1 MPLIGLTR
9 YRVQKWMWMYIFLCV
24 LSSLKSQ
31 DNSFTGK
38 SSHKRIKHSA
48 TVCTQHASH
57 TKKRMHMRPIVRV
70 CVCECSR
77 GLRVQV
83 RVTKGQLFSP
93 SHSHFL
99 CPKLQS
105 HTDHYTTTHK
115 TYKGW
120 KDLYSPQLKTSLGK
134 RRKFS
139 QRIGT
144 PHCSE
149 RYKYTHIHTHTTART
164 YWREHTLAINRK
176 WIIDCTV
183 SKADLFLRERLL
195 F

>member
-1 MPLIGLTR
+1 
-9 YRVQKWMWMYIFLCV
+9 MYIFLCV

-93 SHSHFL
+93 SHSHFSVQNYRVTL
-99 CPKLQS
+99 TIIQPPIKL
-105 HTDHYTTTHK
+105 TK
-115 TYKGW
+115 AE

-164 YWREHTLAINRK
+164 Y
-176 WIIDCTV
+176 
-183 SKADLFLRERLL
+183 
-195 F
+195 

>member
-57 TKKRMHMRPIVRV
+57 TKKRMHMRPVVRV
-70 CVCECSR
+70 YVYVSVAEAYVSKSE
-77 GLRVQV
+77 LQKDSSFHPLTHIFSVQNY
-83 RVTKGQLFSP
+83 RVTLTIIQP
-93 SHSHFL
+93 
-99 CPKLQS
+99 PIKL
-105 HTDHYTTTHK
+105 TK
-115 TYKGW
+115 AE

-149 RYKYTHIHTHTTART
+149 RYKYTHIHTHNCTHILTRT
-164 YWREHTLAINRK
+164 HSGY
-176 WIIDCTV
+176 
-183 SKADLFLRERLL
+183 
-195 F
+195 